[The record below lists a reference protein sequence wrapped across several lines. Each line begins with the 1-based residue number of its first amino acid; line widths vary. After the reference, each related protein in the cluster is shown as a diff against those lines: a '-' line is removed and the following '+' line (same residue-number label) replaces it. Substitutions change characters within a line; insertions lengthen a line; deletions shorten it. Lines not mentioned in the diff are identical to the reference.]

1 MLQDLQ
7 DSRNIPST
15 RNFILF
21 NKYLWSTLCVLDTD
35 PRDKKGNNN
44 NKVAV
49 LTEKAAWSK
58 YKQKKEI
65 IGKWLTSP

>member
-1 MLQDLQ
+1 M
-7 DSRNIPST
+7 
-15 RNFILF
+15 
-21 NKYLWSTLCVLDTD
+21 LDTD

-65 IGKWLTSP
+65 MGKWLTSP